1 LKQELFDVVDRKVLA
16 LLRGLFE
23 RGGSPERLA
32 RGFAA
37 GVMGAFFPSSVL
49 RFVAAFLA
57 ALFFRGNKAASLAMP
72 TLAGIIEGQI
82 ILKLETGMA
91 ASVWP
96 HGDRAI
102 HAGAVALHN
111 TNLAWNWLH
120 PLHSL
125 QAQFETF
132 GALSAGA
139 AAALLGAALVLGF
152 LSGALTYPATL
163 IALTFFYDAKIRTQ
177 QYIPWGAPK
186 RPAPFEIP
194 PALPAPERSGSS
206 VLLPEELS
214 GGQLRE
220 RYCGNVREF
229 FDADSVR
236 LLIDG
241 GQAYPEML
249 AAIASARETL
259 VLETY
264 ILRGDKFGWLFADAL
279 RSAARRGV
287 NTRVIYDGVGSMN
300 LPEELVRALIDDG
313 VQVRVYHPLSGFWRG
328 GMEVLQR
335 RDHRKI
341 IVADR
346 HVSLLGGLNI
356 ADEYAAVGDG
366 GGGWRD
372 THVRLDGAAA
382 ARILTKIFDESWRA
396 AEPVKLANTAHV
408 KPGPARA
415 AAKAAAAVAGALEP
429 VLAAGT
435 GSGGNARGPTRETA
449 TTGSGVTVVPAP
461 SASASRVAFTSSRLP
476 TEILSNR
483 ELLKRMRI
491 KRAYLRAFKAAQRYI
506 LIENA
511 FFIPDRDVLRALY
524 AATRRGV
531 VVGVVVA
538 MKHDVR
544 IAALAS
550 RALYDELL
558 VHGVRL
564 FEFPISMIHSKV
576 AAIDDRWA
584 IVSSYNLNNRSLL
597 HDLEVGALF
606 FDEKFAVAMRDQIL
620 EDISKCNE
628 ISKELHRAR
637 PWNIALTESICYQF
651 RYWL

>member
-1 LKQELFDVVDRKVLA
+1 MDRKVLA

-37 GVMGAFFPSSVL
+37 GMMGAFFPSSAL
-49 RFVAAFLA
+49 RFVAAFLT
-57 ALFFRGNKAASLAMP
+57 ALFFRGNRAASLIMP
-72 TLAGIIEGQI
+72 AAAGLLEIQFIVKLEAVLAAGI
-82 ILKLETGMA
+82 
-91 ASVWP
+91 WP
-96 HGDRAI
+96 HGGQTIHLAAI
-102 HAGAVALHN
+102 ELNKA
-111 TNLAWNWLH
+111 NLAWTWLH
-120 PLHSL
+120 PLTSL
-125 QAQFETF
+125 QAQFEAV
-132 GALSAGA
+132 GAMSAGTGVTLF
-139 AAALLGAALVLGF
+139 AAALLLGF
-152 LSGALTYPATL
+152 ISGALTYPPTL
-163 IALTFFYDAKIRTQ
+163 IALTFFYDAKIRTL
-177 QYIPWGAPK
+177 QYIPWGAQQ
-186 RPAPFEIP
+186 RLAPFEIP
-194 PALPAPERSGSS
+194 PAPPAPGEASI
-206 VLLPEELS
+206 
-214 GGQLRE
+214 GQLRV
-220 RYCGNVREF
+220 RYCGNVRDF
-229 FDADSVR
+229 FDAESVR

-264 ILRGDKFGWLFADAL
+264 ILRGDKFGRLFIDAL
-279 RSAARRGV
+279 RAAARRGV
-287 NTRVIYDGVGSMN
+287 NTRLIYDGVGSMN
-300 LPEELVRALIDDG
+300 LPEELLRALIDDG

-341 IVADR
+341 IVADW

-356 ADEYAAVGDG
+356 ADEYAAVADG

-396 AEPVKLANTAHV
+396 AEPVKLANAAHV
-408 KPGPARA
+408 KPGPART
-415 AAKAAAAVAGALEP
+415 AAKAAAVVAGALEP

-435 GSGGNARGPTRETA
+435 GSGGNARGPTREAA
-449 TTGSGVTVVPAP
+449 TLGSSVTVVPAP
-461 SASASRVAFTSSRLP
+461 GASASRVAFTSSRLP

-544 IAALAS
+544 IAAMAS

-564 FEFPISMIHSKV
+564 FEYPISMIHSKV
-576 AAIDDRWA
+576 AAIDDCWA

-606 FDEKFAVAMRDQIL
+606 FDERFAVAMRDQIL
-620 EDISKCNE
+620 DDISKSNE

-637 PWNIALTESICYQF
+637 PWNVALTESLCYQF